1 MLLLGIAILIVTIMV
16 MDHECKDEPELKS
29 IRIKKNV
36 TMF

>member
-16 MDHECKDEPELKS
+16 MDHECGESEPMS